1 MTVEPLT
8 NTLQAPDE
16 EEEEEDDDDGNASM
30 PENLPSSTQHQR
42 TLRVL

>member
-16 EEEEEDDDDGNASM
+16 GEEEDDDNASM
-30 PENLPSSTQHQR
+30 PENLPSSTQHKQ
-42 TLRVL
+42 TPRVL

>member
-16 EEEEEDDDDGNASM
+16 EEGDDDDGNASM
-30 PENLPSSTQHQR
+30 PENLPSPSTQHQR

>member
-16 EEEEEDDDDGNASM
+16 EEEDDDDNASM
-30 PENLPSSTQHQR
+30 PENAKFNTTPTNAEGS
-42 TLRVL
+42 VK

>member
-16 EEEEEDDDDGNASM
+16 GEEEDDDDNASM
-30 PENLPSSTQHQR
+30 PENLPSSTQHKQ
-42 TLRVL
+42 TPRVL

>member
-8 NTLQAPDE
+8 NTLHAPDE
-16 EEEEEDDDDGNASM
+16 EEEEDDDNASM

>member
-1 MTVEPLT
+1 MTVKPLM

-16 EEEEEDDDDGNASM
+16 EEEEDDDDNASM